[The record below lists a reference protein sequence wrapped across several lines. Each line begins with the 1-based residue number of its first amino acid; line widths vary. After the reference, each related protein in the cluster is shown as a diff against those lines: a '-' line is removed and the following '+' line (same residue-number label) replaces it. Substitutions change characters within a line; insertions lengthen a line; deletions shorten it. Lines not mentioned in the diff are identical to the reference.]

1 MEFSET
7 VTTKKTDEDL
17 SSTEIFRLIDA
28 TLNRLR
34 EGIRVLEDISRFIYN
49 NKKTSKKLKDLR
61 HLSRV
66 ENYNQYLKTRD
77 IIGDVLKENT
87 ESEFSR
93 SDLSSVILANFKRAQ
108 ESARSLEES
117 FKLLDPQ
124 TAVKFKHI
132 RYELYDLEKNF

>member
-1 MEFSET
+1 MT
-7 VTTKKTDEDL
+7 NKTDKDL
-17 SSTEIFRLIDA
+17 SQREVFRLVDA
-28 TLNRLR
+28 CLNRLR

-49 NKKTSKKLKDLR
+49 NKEISKKLKDLR

-66 ENYNQYLKTRD
+66 QDYTQYLQTRD

-87 ESEFSR
+87 ESEFAR
-93 SDLSSVILANFKRAQ
+93 SDIASVILANFKRSQ

-117 FKLLDPQ
+117 FKLIDPKE
-124 TAVKFKHI
+124 AHKFKHI